1 MNFSDTERRFRELR
15 KDLDAGEIDE
25 QEFEVELRRLQVL
38 DEQGRYWMIGAQ
50 SGLWYFYD
58 GEKWVQGEP
67 PTEAAAVPT
76 GTAPAKPPS
85 SPPPTGPKTA
95 SAKARRK
102 ASNFA
107 VPVVVA
113 VIALCCVLSGVSVVI
128 SEFVLPGRPLS
139 SLVASLVGGTPSA
152 PSVGTAPA
160 RSPTAAVSAN
170 EYVAAGDVLFNDGR
184 YEEAIAQYQ
193 MALGVEPQNAE
204 IYSRLG
210 QAYVQLESCDRA
222 VPEFQQALAL
232 EPELESAQ
240 AGLIECGGSLPAGI
254 SFSAYGRSDLSFT
267 LLYPSTW
274 FVREEELQTIFA
286 ENEGDIDSLRGNIFF
301 ISSLPLTSEEEGMD
315 SMGALIKGRQL
326 IDLPMGSQ
334 LGGVEVA
341 SFAGWEWATVRGQIS
356 GLDLPTTIYIAA
368 TVKDANWYGVWAIAP
383 SETWEQVSWPIFRV
397 MANSAQ
403 LGQVVAEI
411 SPTAEITQLAGTPQT
426 TPEASPQ
433 PTATLVPPTPTSPPG
448 ASPTARPPTPTQRPA
463 ALTGKIA
470 YPRYVGGQT
479 HYEIHIADINGN
491 DLNAISAASEPALD
505 LPGSRIVYRS
515 WDSNFRGLVISGV
528 GGGGKDRPRGGA
540 EPNEDNVPRWSP
552 DGLSLVYATKRF
564 GPHHNSLIRTHS
576 LPQHSELELGLGDTP
591 DWSNDG
597 QRIVVKANV
606 LVVMDRTGGNVRQL
620 TSNPSDSS
628 PDWSPAGSKI
638 AFTRDTGGNWDIW
651 VINAD
656 GSGET
661 RLTTD
666 DSVDGLPAWNPEG
679 THVAFLSNRGG
690 TWAIWVMAADGSG
703 QRKLFNTGCATYAT
717 SETFD
722 GEWSGG
728 ESNNRR
734 SWMDEQISWSR

>member
-1 MNFSDTERRFRELR
+1 
-15 KDLDAGEIDE
+15 
-25 QEFEVELRRLQVL
+25 
-38 DEQGRYWMIGAQ
+38 
-50 SGLWYFYD
+50 
-58 GEKWVQGEP
+58 
-67 PTEAAAVPT
+67 
-76 GTAPAKPPS
+76 
-85 SPPPTGPKTA
+85 
-95 SAKARRK
+95 
-102 ASNFA
+102 
-107 VPVVVA
+107 
-113 VIALCCVLSGVSVVI
+113 
-128 SEFVLPGRPLS
+128 
-139 SLVASLVGGTPSA
+139 
-152 PSVGTAPA
+152 
-160 RSPTAAVSAN
+160 
-170 EYVAAGDVLFNDGR
+170 
-184 YEEAIAQYQ
+184 
-193 MALGVEPQNAE
+193 
-204 IYSRLG
+204 LG
-210 QAYVQLESCDRA
+210 QAYVQLDSCDRA

-240 AGLIECGGSLPAGI
+240 AGLIECGGSLPPGI
-254 SFSAYGRSDLSFT
+254 SFSTYGRSDLSFT
-267 LLYPSTW
+267 MLYPSTW

-301 ISSLPLTSEEEGMD
+301 ISSLPLTAEEEGMD
-315 SMGALIKGRQL
+315 SMGALIKAREL

-356 GLDLPTTIYIAA
+356 GLELPTTIYIAA
-368 TVKDANWYGVWAIAP
+368 TVKDANWYGVWVIAP

-433 PTATLVPPTPTSPPG
+433 PTATVLPATPTAPPG

-491 DLNAISAASEPALD
+491 DLNVISAASEPALD
-505 LPGSRIVYRS
+505 LPGNRIVYRS